1 MWYTVLGFDKK
12 KSKQNIIPNIV
23 PFNYASNAQK
33 DEPSQKSK
41 HVCVCYD
48 LERERERE
56 RNTVVAV
63 RLHHSI
69 NRKTDQTVNV

>member
-12 KSKQNIIPNIV
+12 KSKQNIIPTIV

-41 HVCVCYD
+41 HVCVC
-48 LERERERE
+48 
-56 RNTVVAV
+56 VM
-63 RLHHSI
+63 I
-69 NRKTDQTVNV
+69 